1 MEKKIIE
8 INGKDITIMEQP
20 ASFILNL
27 GRKLKRGNI
36 VDYTKEILK
45 YPSGI
50 NPKLS
55 DIINVPSKITSNGL
69 EVSYSASDE
78 MLYAMQELFGAG
90 VEGFVFVGE
99 KFVQKAGKKVD
110 DFKYSEF
117 YRDWETDRKSTR
129 LNSSHSAKS
138 RMPSSA

>member
-27 GRKLKRGNI
+27 ERKLKRGNI

-55 DIINVPSKITSNGL
+55 DIGL
-69 EVSYSASDE
+69 S
-78 MLYAMQELFGAG
+78 
-90 VEGFVFVGE
+90 
-99 KFVQKAGKKVD
+99 
-110 DFKYSEF
+110 
-117 YRDWETDRKSTR
+117 
-129 LNSSHSAKS
+129 
-138 RMPSSA
+138 